1 MSVEKLSDLL
11 AVSLK
16 KEASDIFLLPEA
28 NHYVIKLSIAGR
40 IHFFERIEQALG
52 TQIINNL
59 KYQANMMLS
68 EHRRPQ
74 TGALLIATHV
84 YGRISSVGDFTGRES
99 LVLRLIYEKKI
110 AGRYFFPEQY
120 QKIVT
125 GVQKKGLI
133 LLAGPVGAGKT
144 STMYHVARQLQQ
156 QVMCIEDPVEIYEPA
171 FLQLQVNERAQMT
184 YARLIKA
191 ALRHR
196 PDLFIIGEIRDEE
209 TATNVINAALSG
221 HSVIS
226 TVHAVNVYGVIRRLL
241 ALGVNLE
248 DLAQT
253 LKLVCYQ
260 RMLPVVTGGNKVLF
274 DQFPFSISE
283 FIEHNGSQEM
293 TEKWREDLEECLAKK
308 WITRQTFQRYVEG

>member
-1 MSVEKLSDLL
+1 MTTIVFTYLFLGGVKLSVEKLSDLL

-125 GVQKKGLI
+125 GVQKKGFDFI
-133 LLAGPVGAGKT
+133 GGACGCRKNFDNVSRCSSVAAT
-144 STMYHVARQLQQ
+144 S
-156 QVMCIEDPVEIYEPA
+156 D
-171 FLQLQVNERAQMT
+171 
-184 YARLIKA
+184 
-191 ALRHR
+191 
-196 PDLFIIGEIRDEE
+196 
-209 TATNVINAALSG
+209 
-221 HSVIS
+221 
-226 TVHAVNVYGVIRRLL
+226 VY
-241 ALGVNLE
+241 
-248 DLAQT
+248 
-253 LKLVCYQ
+253 
-260 RMLPVVTGGNKVLF
+260 
-274 DQFPFSISE
+274 
-283 FIEHNGSQEM
+283 
-293 TEKWREDLEECLAKK
+293 
-308 WITRQTFQRYVEG
+308 